1 MVKILR
7 PKLDAVCGS
16 GVVVEIYLVA
26 PVLNARTI
34 VGRIFVSKV
43 CIVGEAGRRV
53 VGISIGIEVILVESN
68 RGVAEQLVVEYK
80 VPTGG
85 KNGNSFIS

>member
-53 VGISIGIEVILVESN
+53 VGMSIGIELILVAFN
-68 RGVAEQLVVEYK
+68 KYK
-80 VPTGG
+80 VNADTYTFNPP
-85 KNGNSFIS
+85 SFFVPPFLRM